1 MNKHTLQYAI
11 DILEAAKQE
20 DAPVRTHYYNSENEK
35 IVISANKEG
44 LVLYA
49 VSFLKAAQKD
59 YNGFLLDEDFED
71 EIIYADAPGFSPME
85 VQLEEDPDG
94 LAYKKSITVEK
105 SWFRRLFSKAVF
117 LLLTLFLIV
126 SLITGAIAV
135 FRWVF

>member
-1 MNKHTLQYAI
+1 LNKHTLQYAI

-20 DAPVRTHYYNSENEK
+20 NTPVRRHYYNSENEK

-59 YNGFLLDEDFED
+59 YNGFLVDEDFED
-71 EIIYADAPGFSPME
+71 EIIYADAPGFSAME

-94 LAYKKSITVEK
+94 LAYKKSIVAEK
-105 SWFRRLFSKAVF
+105 SWFRRVLLKMGWLLILVF
-117 LLLTLFLIV
+117 IV
-126 SLITGAIAV
+126 LSLITGIITV
-135 FRWVF
+135 FRWIF